1 VGKKVMTLLRNQKTF
16 FLFRA
21 ERFGMQVKTK
31 LSSARNNQAL
41 HTEQYFPFASDPNNK
56 KRVLTLTNK

>member
-1 VGKKVMTLLRNQKTF
+1 
-16 FLFRA
+16 
-21 ERFGMQVKTK
+21 MQVKTK